1 MKTVLI
7 VDDEESFL
15 HSLTD
20 GLSTCSEKFRVLTAH
35 NGGEALR
42 VLQLTDV
49 SLLVTDL
56 LMPIV
61 SGYELIQRVRSD
73 YPWIPIIVMSAHLD
87 DESESRLR
95 ELGVTHLLEKPLDFE
110 DIARRIGEKVSSGSG
125 QNEEV
130 LVP

>member
-1 MKTVLI
+1 LKIVLI

-15 HSLTD
+15 RSLTE

-35 NGGEALR
+35 NGEEALR

-61 SGYELIQRVRSD
+61 SGYELIRRVRSD

-95 ELGVTHLLEKPLDFE
+95 ELGVTHFLEKPLDFE
-110 DIARRIGEKVSSGSG
+110 DVARRIGEKVSSSSG
-125 QNEEV
+125 QNEEA